1 MKLATEIAAAFSGSF
16 RIFCPPPLTDA
27 QITEEIRVRTESD
40 RLERQLRANLLSEI
54 FPTLFSFDASV
65 SENPFE
71 NEGPSLE
78 DYF

>member
-1 MKLATEIAAAFSGSF
+1 MKLASDIAAAFGGTFSI
-16 RIFCPPPLTDA
+16 RKPPPPTDA
-27 QITEEIRVRTESD
+27 QITEELRIRVKADE
-40 RLERQLRANLLSEI
+40 LERQLRANLLSEI

>member
-1 MKLATEIAAAFSGSF
+1 MKLATEIAAAFGGTF
-16 RIFCPPPLTDA
+16 KVFKPAPPTA
-27 QITEEIRVRTESD
+27 AEITEELRVRTEAD
-40 RLERQLRANLLSEI
+40 KLEHQLRANLLSEI

-71 NEGPSLE
+71 SEGPSLE